1 VMVLDLVAN
10 TVIDSITV
18 GRNPEQLIAL
28 NGKLYVPNSNDNTVS
43 VIDATT
49 NKVTATVTVGD
60 GPRSVV
66 ADQANNIWALGTGFT
81 VYNSSP
87 PYNIISSTPGS
98 LVRFAASG
106 TAAQLT
112 LPFASTGP
120 GQLRSSPDK
129 TQLYYSYGGAEY
141 QMSTTATALPTAP
154 FLRRRFNGFA
164 IDPRDNTIFAA
175 VSTGY
180 TTNGRF
186 VRYPAGGG
194 AAIDSFTVK
203 VGPNGF
209 VFY

>member
-43 VIDATT
+43 VIDVAT

-60 GPRSVV
+60 GPRTVV
-66 ADQANNIWALGTGFT
+66 ADQSGNIWALGTGFT

-98 LVRFAASG
+98 LTRFAAGG
-106 TAAQLT
+106 TSAQLT
-112 LPFASTGP
+112 LPFANTSVSK
-120 GQLRSSPDK
+120 LRISPDK
-129 TQLYYSYGGAEY
+129 TLLYYSYNGAEY
-141 QMSTTATALPTAP
+141 QMSTTATALPNTP
-154 FLRRRFNGFA
+154 FLRRSFSGFA

-186 VRYPAGGG
+186 LRYPAAGG